1 LVHKGVV
8 VQMAN
13 KMEEKYFWQEDLD
26 DDHILLG
33 LSHEGQKEVGTVS
46 FIDFY
51 DDIQDVQVGDP
62 LVSVE
67 GSKAVTE
74 LEAPINGK
82 VIKANLDLADNP
94 EKINSH
100 DHQDNW
106 IVELAK

>member
-1 LVHKGVV
+1 MNRRPPGFSLFP
-8 VQMAN
+8 
-13 KMEEKYFWQEDLD
+13 YTTLFR
-26 DDHILLG
+26 
-33 LSHEGQKEVGTVS
+33 SVS

-51 DDIQDVQVGDP
+51 DDIQDVQAGDP

>member
-1 LVHKGVV
+1 
-8 VQMAN
+8 M
-13 KMEEKYFWQEDLD
+13 
-26 DDHILLG
+26 
-33 LSHEGQKEVGTVS
+33 
-46 FIDFY
+46 
-51 DDIQDVQVGDP
+51 GDP